1 MYRKNSGF
9 YITVAFITLLI
20 FSFLTIY
27 AASATKKQLNA
38 SRISA
43 RAAVLYEPDTDTF
56 LFEKNADERLP
67 MASTTKIMTAIVA
80 IENSSLDEQVAVD
93 DSAIGTEG
101 SSAYLKSGDILTM
114 EELLYALMLSSAND
128 AAVAIACHVSGS
140 IEEFAALMNEK
151 AEELGL
157 VDTHFS
163 NPHGLDDEDHYT
175 TARELAI
182 IAKEALSYDILKEI
196 SSTYKK
202 SFITEERSRTYV
214 NHNKLLH
221 KYDGAIGL
229 KTGYTKKCGRCL
241 VGAAE
246 RDGLCFIT
254 VTIDAPSDWN
264 DHALMLD
271 FGYDTLE
278 KVMLADVGE
287 YSYELG
293 VVGGKGEKITVTNTT
308 SLSYIKD
315 RNKGVIDRHVRLVQF
330 AEAPVTTSDTLGEVI
345 FTLDGREIG
354 RISLHPCECVE
365 KAKSEGL
372 LKKLKSIFDG

>member
-43 RAAVLYEPDTDTF
+43 RAAVLYEPETDTF

-202 SFITEERSRTYV
+202 SFITEDRSRTYV

-246 RDGLCFIT
+246 RDGLSFIT

-293 VVGGKGEKITVTNTT
+293 VVGGKDEKITVTNTT

-330 AEAPVTTSDTLGEVI
+330 AEAPVTPSDTLGEVI

-354 RISLHPCECVE
+354 RISLYPCECVE